1 MTWMQPVFEML
12 SDREVCCNLLPHP
25 PHSPDLVPPD
35 FHLFG
40 PMNNAIHAGKFK
52 DDEIIEKLEM
62 GHIQTP
68 ENFTSKE

>member
-1 MTWMQPVFEML
+1 
-12 SDREVCCNLLPHP
+12 
-25 PHSPDLVPPD
+25 
-35 FHLFG
+35 
-40 PMNNAIHAGKFK
+40 MNNAIHAGKFK